1 MGIYALIILLR
12 LVCVAVGSRPP
23 LGAAGTVASWPTG
36 QYFYSSKSLSG
47 EGFLHCTRGQLCS
60 GLVYEIALKIRL
72 VLSSGKILLRTV
84 ALWVLM
90 FRHCPGPPLV
100 PGLML
105 VATLTIFPPKLPAFP
120 MRKAL

>member
-1 MGIYALIILLR
+1 MWLW
-12 LVCVAVGSRPP
+12 
-23 LGAAGTVASWPTG
+23 AAGHHWAQQALWLPGQQGNISIAVNLSRVRASYIVPG
-36 QYFYSSKSLSG
+36 DSSG
-47 EGFLHCTRGQLCS
+47 S

-105 VATLTIFPPKLPAFP
+105 VATLTIFPPKLPALP

>member
-1 MGIYALIILLR
+1 MWLW
-12 LVCVAVGSRPP
+12 
-23 LGAAGTVASWPTG
+23 AAGHHWAQQALWLPGQQGNIFIAINLSLVRASYIVSG
-36 QYFYSSKSLSG
+36 DSSG
-47 EGFLHCTRGQLCS
+47 S
-60 GLVYEIALKIRL
+60 GLVCEIALKIRL
-72 VLSSGKILLRTV
+72 VLSSGKMLLRTV

-105 VATLTIFPPKLPAFP
+105 VATLIIFPPKLPAVP